1 MAVKLIKDK
10 NFEFIYLLD
19 VPVVYASVLEPK
31 KKYAEPSP
39 DAKNQSKREYA
50 VTAFVT
56 TEDREKLE
64 DEFLLNKQ
72 FFEVG
77 KDKTKTRKVKFPVK
91 DADGNDTAY
100 TPYKGLHGV
109 QLTLNELT
117 NSGKPANLAVVG
129 KDGQPFEELVGN
141 GSRAN
146 IKMFGYRNVDKLLN
160 VSLNTFMVTEH
171 VPYEGGSGG
180 VVHDDVLGIDIDLN
194 ANKKP
199 EPEHEEEDTPVAASD
214 DFDDDVDF

>member
-1 MAVKLIKDK
+1 MAVKLTKDK
-10 NFEFIYLLD
+10 SFEFVYLLD

-31 KKYAEPSP
+31 KKYAEPAA

-64 DEFLLNKQ
+64 DEFMLNKQ
-72 FFEVG
+72 FYEVDR
-77 KDKTKTRKVKFPVK
+77 DKTKTRKVKFKSV
-91 DADGNDTAY
+91 DDDGNETAY
-100 TPYKGLHGV
+100 APYKGLHGV

-117 NSGKPANLAVVG
+117 NSGKPATLSVVDKNG
-129 KDGQPFEELVGN
+129 EPFGELVGN
-141 GSRAN
+141 GSRAH
-146 IKMFGYRNVDKLLN
+146 IKLFGYRNADKLLN
-160 VSLNTFMVTEH
+160 VSLNTVVVTDH

-194 ANKKP
+194 KNVKSKAV
-199 EPEHEEEDTPVAASD
+199 EEEYEPTPADD